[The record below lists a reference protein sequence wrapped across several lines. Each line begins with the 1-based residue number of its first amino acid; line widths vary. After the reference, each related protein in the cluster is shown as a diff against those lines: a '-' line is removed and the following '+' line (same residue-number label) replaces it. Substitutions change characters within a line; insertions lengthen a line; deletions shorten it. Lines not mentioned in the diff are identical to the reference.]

1 MNGLALT
8 RAAASSRD
16 TTSFVTPGGRERFVI
31 DAFDQMPEMT
41 GLPSAVRGGDQLGL
55 SAACNAEH
63 ASSALLI
70 ARAWIIPLD
79 NFAFMSF
86 PLLPA
91 PCAARLA
98 PKISTTCA

>member
-1 MNGLALT
+1 
-8 RAAASSRD
+8 
-16 TTSFVTPGGRERFVI
+16 
-31 DAFDQMPEMT
+31 MT

-70 ARAWIIPLD
+70 ASARMIPLD
-79 NFAFMSF
+79 NFAFMSI

-91 PCAARLA
+91 PCEA
-98 PKISTTCA
+98 PLGAGG